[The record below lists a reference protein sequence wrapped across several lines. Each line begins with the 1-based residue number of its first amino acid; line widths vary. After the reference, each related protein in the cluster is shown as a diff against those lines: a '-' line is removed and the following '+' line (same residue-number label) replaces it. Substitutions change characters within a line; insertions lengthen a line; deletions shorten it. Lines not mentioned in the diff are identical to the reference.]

1 MLAAQR
7 HAMILAAVRAR
18 CTGLSCGRLGSLFS
32 GMTPAAWCC
41 FAAYELGAA
50 LAG

>member
-18 CTGLSCGRLGSLFS
+18 CTGLSCGRLGSLF
-32 GMTPAAWCC
+32 TP
-41 FAAYELGAA
+41 E
-50 LAG
+50 